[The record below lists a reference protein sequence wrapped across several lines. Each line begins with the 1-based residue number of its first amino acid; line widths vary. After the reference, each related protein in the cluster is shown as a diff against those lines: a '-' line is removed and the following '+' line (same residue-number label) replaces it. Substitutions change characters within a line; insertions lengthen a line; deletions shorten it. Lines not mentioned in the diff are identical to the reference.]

1 MPYKWQRY
9 GGAFLLLNFK
19 EIELGDINFFSKYW
33 RQMDQIN
40 SGYCFP
46 VLWGWNEDYV
56 CSLAPDEEL
65 DLLWIKQ
72 ATPNPVTLAPLGNW
86 HQENW
91 KKIILD
97 RFGKNMDFY
106 YVPEGLLK
114 IWQKQ
119 FGESIEIEE
128 FRGGWDYLYDIKKL
142 ATLSGNAYMK
152 KRNRVNQFRKAYK
165 YNYIEITD
173 AITSE
178 VMDFQLSWCQANHCA
193 DVIGL
198 KRECRAIKRILENW
212 NNLPNLCGGV
222 IKVNDNIAAYTIGE
236 LSGETLFVH
245 FEKASLEYNSGY
257 QIINRDFLANTL
269 KKYPEL
275 KIVNREEDLND
286 PGLRE
291 AKMSY
296 LPIDFGK
303 EYHVEIKF

>member
-1 MPYKWQRY
+1 M
-9 GGAFLLLNFK
+9 FK
-19 EIELGDINFFSKYW
+19 N
-33 RQMDQIN
+33 
-40 SGYCFP
+40 
-46 VLWGWNEDYV
+46 
-56 CSLAPDEEL
+56 
-65 DLLWIKQ
+65 Q
-72 ATPNPVTLAPLGNW
+72 A
-86 HQENW
+86 
-91 KKIILD
+91 
-97 RFGKNMDFY
+97 
-106 YVPEGLLK
+106 
-114 IWQKQ
+114 
-119 FGESIEIEE
+119 
-128 FRGGWDYLYDIKKL
+128 
-142 ATLSGNAYMK
+142 
-152 KRNRVNQFRKAYK
+152 
-165 YNYIEITD
+165 
-173 AITSE
+173 
-178 VMDFQLSWCQANHCA
+178 
-193 DVIGL
+193 
-198 KRECRAIKRILENW
+198 AIKRILEKW